1 MIFIYTRLR
10 RFIAMFTFYIYSFP
24 TRYRNYVAIKITH
37 KSDEITEVEIRD
49 SLKSSKKIAVVAL
62 FPRPEILPS
71 VQRLLNAITTAD
83 YDVLAVVNKSST
95 ANEWVHEISGNRI
108 SIITRPNIGRDFGA
122 YQTGFKF
129 LTALKCLDQAE
140 KLLFANDSVYY
151 GPRSEQFVEEILTCN
166 EAWLSMFVNYQFHTH
181 AQSFFQVFDKS
192 IFSKPEFESFWD
204 HYYSSD
210 LRHRAINMG
219 EVELSSTCL
228 QLGNSPVAFVT
239 AERILSDV
247 SFENFTQDEKF
258 GIWSNHGLA
267 FLNSELATDSNTKFP
282 MRRQYLENNVTH
294 HQGLLASRVL
304 GAPLKLDIFQTGLV
318 TIEGVR
324 FTLDKLC
331 LTEVEISSLL
341 KEMTTRGSHASKSGF
356 RKLWSQ
362 FGYI

>member
-71 VQRLLNAITTAD
+71 VQRLLNSLTAAD
-83 YDVLAVVNKSST
+83 YDVLTVMNQSSM
-95 ANEWVHEISGNRI
+95 ANEWARVISGKRI
-108 SIITRPNIGRDFGA
+108 SIITRLNIGRDFGA
-122 YQTGFKF
+122 YRSGFKF
-129 LTALKCLDQAE
+129 LKSIGCLEQSE

-151 GPRSEQFVEEILTCN
+151 GPKSERFVEEMLTN
-166 EAWLSMFVNYQFHTH
+166 DEVWLSMFVNYQIHTH
-181 AQSFFQVFDKS
+181 AQSFFQIFDKS
-192 IFSKPEFESFWD
+192 IFSKPKFESFWN
-204 HYYSSD
+204 HYYPSD
-210 LRHRAINMG
+210 FRHRAINLG

-267 FLNSELATDSNTKFP
+267 FLNSELATDSNTKFL
-282 MRRQYLENNVTH
+282 MKRQYLENNVTH

-304 GAPLKLDIFQTGLV
+304 GAPLKLDIFQTGQV
-318 TIEGVR
+318 TPEGIQHSLR
-324 FTLDKLC
+324 AL
-331 LTEVEISSLL
+331 EVENPEIEKILRVMTL
-341 KEMTTRGSHASKSGF
+341 KGTHASKKGF
-356 RKLWSQ
+356 QRLWSNY
-362 FGYI
+362 GYV

>member
-1 MIFIYTRLR
+1 MEQ
-10 RFIAMFTFYIYSFP
+10 S
-24 TRYRNYVAIKITH
+24 
-37 KSDEITEVEIRD
+37 
-49 SLKSSKKIAVVAL
+49 
-62 FPRPEILPS
+62 
-71 VQRLLNAITTAD
+71 
-83 YDVLAVVNKSST
+83 
-95 ANEWVHEISGNRI
+95 
-108 SIITRPNIGRDFGA
+108 
-122 YQTGFKF
+122 
-129 LTALKCLDQAE
+129 E

-151 GPRSEQFVEEILTCN
+151 GPKSERFVEEMLTN
-166 EAWLSMFVNYQFHTH
+166 DEVWLSMFVNYQIHTH
-181 AQSFFQVFDKS
+181 AQSFFQIFDKS
-192 IFSKPEFESFWD
+192 IFSKPKFESFWN
-204 HYYSSD
+204 HYYPSD
-210 LRHRAINMG
+210 FRHRAINLG

-267 FLNSELATDSNTKFP
+267 FLNSELATDSNTKFL
-282 MRRQYLENNVTH
+282 MRRKYLENNVTH